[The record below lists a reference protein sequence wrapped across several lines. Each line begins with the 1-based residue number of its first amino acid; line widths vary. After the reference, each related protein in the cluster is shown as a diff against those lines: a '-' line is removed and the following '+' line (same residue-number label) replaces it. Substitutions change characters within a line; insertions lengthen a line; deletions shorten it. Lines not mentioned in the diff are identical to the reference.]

1 MSETAGQMFSK
12 QITLPEVR
20 VRFCFPTGLCNSR
33 GELLLKAKAGR
44 PRLHAK
50 LIVAESMN
58 SCMMCNEVEK
68 DINVKEF
75 DYFLLEEPRTTQS
88 PEGIAPVPTGKSGTA
103 RPFPR
108 CLSWGL
114 SHALELGVNPM
125 GSSGL
130 NQPLRGYS

>member
-20 VRFCFPTGLCNSR
+20 VRFCFPTGLCYSR
-33 GELLLKAKAGR
+33 RELLLKAKVGR

-50 LIVAESMN
+50 LILTESMN

-88 PEGIAPVPTGKSGTA
+88 P
-103 RPFPR
+103 
-108 CLSWGL
+108 
-114 SHALELGVNPM
+114 
-125 GSSGL
+125 
-130 NQPLRGYS
+130 